1 MVVLRDDPRIP
12 TLIRIRSIE
21 DSLKSQDLWNK
32 AMQQKVGYMMDS
44 IDTARKEVAALKEK
58 VRML

>member
-44 IDTARKEVAALKEK
+44 IDTVRKEVAALKEK